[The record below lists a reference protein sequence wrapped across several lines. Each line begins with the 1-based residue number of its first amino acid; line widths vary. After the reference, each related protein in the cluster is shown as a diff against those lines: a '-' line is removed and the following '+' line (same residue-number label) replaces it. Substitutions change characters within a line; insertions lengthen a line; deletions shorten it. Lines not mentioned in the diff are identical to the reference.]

1 MTSTTTQYDYLFKII
16 VIGNSGVGKSSLFNR
31 FIDNTFSESYQA
43 TLGVDFKIKTVI
55 FKNKLIKLT
64 LWDTAGQ
71 ERFEAMTAKYYRGAN
86 GVFLVYDVTDGD
98 SFESVEKWDLEVEK
112 EIGQTGL
119 DQQVKSQTNQTN
131 QRPEKIILGNKSD
144 LLNKIAVSEQMSH
157 NLSQKMA
164 IPHYRVS
171 AKNNSLV
178 EVAFEKLIAGMV
190 GRAETL
196 KSISS
201 LGRKKSLVEGV
212 DLGRGDGDVNGSSSR
227 SCC

>member
-98 SFESVEKWDLEVEK
+98 SFESVEKWDFEVEK
-112 EIGQTGL
+112 EIGQTGQ
-119 DQQVKSQTNQTN
+119 DQKIQTNQTN

-164 IPHYRVS
+164 IPHFRVS

-178 EVAFEKLIAGMV
+178 EVAFQKLIAGMV
-190 GRAETL
+190 EKAETL

-212 DLGRGDGDVNGSSSR
+212 DLGRDGSDENGSSSR